1 MEQIFTA
8 LQAAAQQDANGFRDA
23 IHDALAAK
31 IEDALELKKVEI
43 ASTMFSTNQEE
54 ELAVDQEIESD
65 EDIQTTA

>member
-1 MEQIFTA
+1 MEQIYTA
-8 LQAAAQQDANGFRDA
+8 LQAAADQDANGFRDA

-43 ASTMFSTNQEE
+43 ASRMFSAQEE

-65 EDIQTTA
+65 EDFQTTA

>member
-1 MEQIFTA
+1 MEQIYTA
-8 LQAAAQQDANGFRDA
+8 LQAAADQDANGFRDA

-43 ASTMFSTNQEE
+43 AARMFSAQEE

-65 EDIQTTA
+65 EDFQTTA